1 MKNPSFDYSDWSIR
15 AQLIYKRTYARPLDA
30 SNETFEDWD
39 QTVDRTIQHQRWIWE
54 RAAGRSL
61 LSQELAELEAL
72 RQLSLERKAFL
83 AGRTLWLGGTEISR
97 TREVS
102 QFNCAG
108 TEVETVYDV
117 VDFLWCLLNG
127 AGVGAKPRAGSLN
140 GFAVP
145 IKDIRVIRSAITIA
159 EYDMGYRGH
168 PENREVW
175 DAETGTWTLIIGDSS
190 EAWAKSIGKMLAG
203 KYPAKQLIL
212 DFSQIR
218 PQGVR
223 LNNSGWIC
231 SGDENISKAL
241 VAVAQILSRR
251 AGTLLTKIDIMDL
264 LNWLGTSLSSRR
276 SAQMMLVNYG
286 DAEWREFALAKKDCW
301 STGNS
306 QRGQSNNS
314 LVFWKRPELAQIR
327 EILDLMQD
335 AGGSEPGF
343 LNGEE
348 AERRAP
354 WFRTVNP
361 CAEILLASKSFC
373 NLVEVDLAKFRG
385 DTAGLLEAIR
395 IVSRANYRQTCVNLK
410 DGVLQEAWHLNNQFL
425 RLMGVG
431 LTGVAMRPDLLAY
444 HYKEMQRQTTFA
456 GYSMADELGLPRP
469 KNICTIKPSGTLSK
483 VADTTEG
490 AHKPLGKYIFN
501 RVIFAKEDALVG
513 RLAAAGYEVVP
524 HPLSAS
530 EVLVT
535 FPVKFEGVEF
545 ERVEINGELVEVNL
559 ESAVSQLERYKMLQQ
574 NWTHHN
580 TSVTI
585 SYDPTE
591 VDAIAHWIYENWDYY
606 VGVSFIYRT
615 DPTKTAQ
622 DLGYA
627 YLPQSVVTK
636 RTYDEYAARLQPVA
650 LGLIDSITATQDD
663 ACATGA
669 CPIR

>member
-1 MKNPSFDYSDWSIR
+1 MTPNFDYSSWSTR
-15 AQLIYKRTYARPLDA
+15 AQLVYKRTYARPLD
-30 SNETFEDWD
+30 SQNEVFEEWD
-39 QTVDRTIQHQRWIWE
+39 QTVARTIDHQRWLWE
-54 RAAGRSL
+54 RAVGRPL
-61 LSQELAELEAL
+61 VEKELQELEDL
-72 RQLSLERKAFL
+72 RQLSLDRKAFL
-83 AGRTLWLGGTEISR
+83 AGRSLWLGGTEISR

-140 GFAVP
+140 GFSVP
-145 IKDIRVIRSAITIA
+145 IKDIRVIRSAITID
-159 EYDMGYRGH
+159 EYNMGYRGH

-175 DAETGTWTLIIGDSS
+175 DPVSKVWTLIIGDSS
-190 EAWAKSIGKMLAG
+190 EAWAKSIGKLLAG
-203 KYPAKQLIL
+203 KYPAKTLVL

-218 PQGVR
+218 PRGVR
-223 LNNSGWIC
+223 LSNYGWIC
-231 SGDENISKAL
+231 SGDENISTAL
-241 VAVAQILSRR
+241 TAVARILSRR
-251 AGTLLTKIDIMDL
+251 AGTLLTKIDILDV

-276 SAQMMLVNYG
+276 SAQIMLVEYG
-286 DAEWREFALAKKDCW
+286 DAEWREFALAKKDYW
-301 STGNS
+301 KTGNP
-306 QRGQSNNS
+306 QRAQSNNS
-314 LVFWKRPELAQIR
+314 LVFYKRPELPQIR

-343 LNGEE
+343 INGEE

-354 WFRTVNP
+354 WFRTINP

-395 IVSRANYRQTCVNLK
+395 IVARANYRQTCVNLE
-410 DGVLQEAWHLNNQFL
+410 DEVLQEAWHLNNQFL
-425 RLMGVG
+425 RLCGTS
-431 LTGVAMRPDLLAY
+431 LTGIAMRPDLLAY
-444 HYKEMQRQTTFA
+444 HYKEMQRQATFA
-456 GYSMADELGLPRP
+456 AFSMADELGLPRP

-501 RVIFAKEDALVG
+501 CVIFAKEDPLVA
-513 RLAAAGYEVVP
+513 RLVEAGYEVKP
-524 HPLSAS
+524 HPLSSS

-545 ERVEINGELVEVNL
+545 DRVEVNGEVMEVNL
-559 ESAVSQLERYKMLQQ
+559 ESAVAQLERYKMLQQ

-585 SYDPTE
+585 SYDPSE
-591 VDAIAHWIYENWDYY
+591 VDAIAKWIYENWDYY

-615 DPTKTAQ
+615 DPTKTAE

-636 RTYDEYAARLQPVA
+636 RTYDEYVARLQPVA
-650 LGLIDSITATQDD
+650 LGQIDSITAVQDD
-663 ACATGA
+663 ACTTGA
-669 CPIR
+669 CPTR